1 MSWDKC
7 AITGELLEDP
17 VISSKSGHIFER
29 RIIEK
34 HIDATGKCPITDQ
47 YLSKSD
53 LIEIKGRRFL

>member
-17 VISSKSGHIFER
+17 VISAKSGHIFER

-34 HIDATGKCPITDQ
+34 TIEATGKCPITD
-47 YLSKSD
+47 
-53 LIEIKGRRFL
+53 